1 MSSDSGA
8 VAVRKAQDLRA
19 AQHAPPA
26 TAATRVHA
34 EIRIMKINQRLV
46 AAPLIALACI
56 AGVAQ
61 AQEWGGPRGQG
72 VVIPRADLRL
82 DGRYQLNRY
91 YPPQGYVVAALP
103 RGAVAVAFGGLTYY
117 YHAGVWF
124 QPSAGH
130 YVVAMPPPGAVIP
143 TLPAAY
149 ATLSFNG
156 VPYYYANETYYIAAA
171 GPGYAV
177 VSPPPDA
184 AAAQPVA
191 LVRPARRSCPNAW
204 CKSTARRE
212 LRCAVLSE
220 PQRTAEWAQY
230 R

>member
-1 MSSDSGA
+1 
-8 VAVRKAQDLRA
+8 
-19 AQHAPPA
+19 
-26 TAATRVHA
+26 
-34 EIRIMKINQRLV
+34 MKINQRLV

-130 YVVAMPPPGAVIP
+130 YVVAMPPQGAVIP

-156 VPYYYANETYYIAAA
+156 VPYYYANETYYIAAP

-191 LVRPARRSCPNAW
+191 LVRPAQPPHEFIAYPRNGQSVAQTAIDQQECDAWAASRPNPGANPHVA
-204 CKSTARRE
+204 TR
-212 LRCAVLSE
+212 AVKACMDG
-220 PQRTAEWAQY
+220 RGYTV